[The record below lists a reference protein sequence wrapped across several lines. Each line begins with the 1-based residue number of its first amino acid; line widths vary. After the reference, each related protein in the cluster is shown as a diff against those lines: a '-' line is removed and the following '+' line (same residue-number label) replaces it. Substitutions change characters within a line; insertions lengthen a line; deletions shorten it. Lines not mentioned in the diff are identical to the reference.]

1 MANEKYTAKA
11 QQAMQAAQQLAAMKY
26 HQEFNSLHLML
37 ALAKEP
43 EGLLATIF
51 NDCQTDLPMLK
62 VKLEAE
68 LNKIPQVKG
77 QERLSMGIDLA
88 RVVGKAREYAAS
100 MKDEFISTEHLLLA
114 LVSDGKKE
122 IQEIAKDFKLS
133 KDKID
138 ASIKKNRKQNVT
150 SDNPEETY
158 QSLSKFGRDL
168 TQMARASKL
177 DPVIGRDEE
186 IRRTIEILSRRT
198 KNNPV
203 LIGEPGVGKTAI
215 VEGLAR
221 RIVAGDVP
229 ESLKNKTLYA
239 LDMGSLIAGAKF
251 RGEFEERLKAVLNE
265 ITKSDGQIL
274 LFIDEVHTV
283 VGAGKAEGA
292 IDAGNI
298 LKPMLARGELRCI
311 GATTLN
317 EYRKYIEKDTALER
331 RFQPVMV
338 GEPSVEDTITILRG
352 IKERYEVHHGVR
364 IRDAAL
370 VSAATLSDRYISD
383 RFLPDKAI
391 DLVDEAAAKLR
402 TEIES
407 LPAPIDETRRK
418 IMQLEIEE
426 QALKKESDAA
436 SKDKLK
442 SIVEEISQL
451 KSKEKVLRDKWEA
464 EKQSILR
471 VRAIKKEI
479 DAVNNEIEEAQ
490 RAYNLQKASELKY
503 GKLPQLQN
511 TLKKVE
517 EEIAAQKD
525 SKLLKEEVGEED
537 IAKVVSRWTGI
548 PLTKMLM
555 GEREKLLHLEDT
567 LHERVVG
574 QDEAVKVV
582 SEAILRARA
591 GIKDP
596 NRPIGSFIF
605 LGPTGVGKTELA
617 KALAE
622 ALFDDERSIIRVDMS
637 EYMEKHTVARLIGAP
652 PGYVGYDEGGQL
664 TEQVR
669 RRPYSVILLD
679 EIEKAHRDI
688 FNVLLQ
694 ILDDGRLTDGKG
706 RVVNFKN
713 TVIIMTSN
721 LGSQEILTRAKI
733 GFITNKDFIEA
744 ENIIKNLLKNHFRPE
759 FLNRI
764 DDIVVFKSLAKEQVK
779 AIAGILLKNLNERLE
794 KQINVELTWTNEA
807 VEALSDKGFDANF
820 GARPLKRLL
829 THTVE
834 TELSKKIISGA
845 VKEGD
850 TVEIGFDG
858 KNFTFNP
865 KNQSLVKLRAVGK
878 LKVNNS
884 GSKQNEIEKA
894 IR

>member
-1 MANEKYTAKA
+1 MAGEKYTTKA
-11 QQAMQAAQQLAAMKY
+11 QQALQAAQQLAAMKY

-51 NDCQTDLPMLK
+51 AECQTDLPMLK

-77 QERLSMGIDLA
+77 QERLAMGIDLA
-88 RVVGKAREYAAS
+88 RVIGKAREYAAS

-114 LVSDGKKE
+114 LVTDGKKE
-122 IQEIAKDFKLS
+122 LQDISKEFKLG
-133 KDKID
+133 KDRID
-138 ASIKKNRKQNVT
+138 AAIKKHRKQNVT
-150 SDNPEETY
+150 SENPEETY
-158 QSLSKFGRDL
+158 QSLAKFGRDL
-168 TQMARASKL
+168 TAAARASKL

-251 RGEFEERLKAVLNE
+251 RGEFEERLKSVLNE
-265 ITKSDGQIL
+265 ITKSEGQIL

-292 IDAGNI
+292 MDAGNI

-391 DLVDEAAAKLR
+391 DLMDEAAAKLR

-436 SKDKLK
+436 SKEKLK
-442 SIVEEISQL
+442 SIAEEISQL
-451 KSKEKVLRDKWEA
+451 KDKEKVLRDKWEA

-503 GKLPQLQN
+503 GKLPQLMN
-511 TLKKVE
+511 TLKNFE
-517 EEIAAQKD
+517 EEIAAQNKD
-525 SKLLKEEVGEED
+525 DKLLKEEVGEED

-548 PLTKMLM
+548 PLAKMLT

-664 TEQVR
+664 TEAVR

-713 TVIIMTSN
+713 TIVIMTSN

-744 ENIIKNLLKNHFRPE
+744 ENIIKNLLKDHFRPE

-779 AIAGILLKNLNERLE
+779 AIAEILLKNLSERLE
-794 KQINVELTWTNEA
+794 KQINVKLTWTDVA
-807 VEALSDKGFDANF
+807 VTALSEKGFDANF

-850 TVEIGFDG
+850 TVEIGFED
-858 KNFTFNP
+858 KNFVFNT
-865 KNQSLVKLRAVGK
+865 KKVSL
-878 LKVNNS
+878 
-884 GSKQNEIEKA
+884 EK
-894 IR
+894 

>member
-1 MANEKYTAKA
+1 MAGEKYTNKA

-43 EGLLATIF
+43 EGLLATTF
-51 NDCQTDLPMLK
+51 AECQTDLPMLK

-77 QERLSMGIDLA
+77 QERLSMGVDLA
-88 RVVGKAREYAAS
+88 RVIGKAREYAAA
-100 MKDEFISTEHLLLA
+100 MKDDFISTEHLLLA
-114 LVSDGKKE
+114 LVTDGKKE
-122 IQEIAKDFKLS
+122 LQDIAKEFKLS

-138 ASIKKNRKQNVT
+138 AAIKNNRKQNVT

-158 QSLSKFGRDL
+158 QSLGKFGRDL
-168 TQMARASKL
+168 TQMARAGKL

-265 ITKSDGQIL
+265 IIKSDGQIL

-292 IDAGNI
+292 MDAGNI

-338 GEPSVEDTITILRG
+338 GEPGVEDTITILRG

-426 QALKKESDAA
+426 QALKKESDTA

-442 SIVEEISQL
+442 SIAEEIVQL
-451 KSKEKVLRDKWEA
+451 KAKEKTLRDKWEA

-525 SKLLKEEVGEED
+525 SRLLKEEVGEED

-548 PLTKMLM
+548 PLAKMLT

-617 KALAE
+617 KTLAE

-664 TEQVR
+664 TEAVR

-721 LGSQEILTRAKI
+721 LGSQEILQRAKI
-733 GFITNKDFIEA
+733 GFITNKAFAEA
-744 ENIIKNLLKNHFRPE
+744 ESIIKDLLKNYFRPE

-764 DDIVVFKSLAKEQVK
+764 DDIVVFKSLAKEQVQ
-779 AIAGILLKNLNERLE
+779 AIAEILLKNLSERLQ
-794 KQINVELTWTNEA
+794 KQINVALTWTAAA
-807 VEALSDKGFDANF
+807 VEALSTQGFDANF

-834 TELSKKIISGA
+834 TELSKQIISGA

-858 KNFTFNP
+858 KQFTFDAKTP
-865 KNQSLVKLRAVGK
+865 VKL
-878 LKVNNS
+878 
-884 GSKQNEIEKA
+884 EK
-894 IR
+894 

>member
-11 QQAMQAAQQLAAMKY
+11 QQSMQAAQQIAAMKY

-43 EGLLATIF
+43 EGLLLTIF
-51 NDCQTDLPMLK
+51 GECQTDLPMLK
-62 VKLEAE
+62 VKLESE

-77 QERLSMGIDLA
+77 QERLSMGVDLA

-114 LVSDGKKE
+114 LVTDGKKE
-122 IQEIAKDFKLS
+122 LQDIS
-133 KDKID
+133 KEFNLTKSKID
-138 ASIKKNRKQNVT
+138 AAIKKNRKQNVT
-150 SDNPEETY
+150 SENPEETY
-158 QSLSKFGRDL
+158 QSLAKFGRDL

-265 ITKSDGQIL
+265 ITKSEGQIL

-292 IDAGNI
+292 MDAGNI

-331 RFQPVMV
+331 RFQPVLV

-436 SKDKLK
+436 SNDKLK
-442 SIVEEISQL
+442 KIGEEISQL
-451 KSKEKVLRDKWEA
+451 KDKEKTLRDKWEA

-525 SKLLKEEVGEED
+525 SRLLKEEVGEED
-537 IAKVVSRWTGI
+537 IARVVSRWTGI
-548 PLTKMLM
+548 PLAKMLT

-664 TEQVR
+664 TEAVR

-713 TVIIMTSN
+713 TIVIMTSN
-721 LGSQEILTRAKI
+721 LGSQEILQRAKI
-733 GFITNKDFIEA
+733 GFITKKDFAEA
-744 ENIIKNLLKNHFRPE
+744 ENIIKELLKNHFRPE

-779 AIAGILLKNLNERLE
+779 AIADILLKNLSERLE
-794 KQINVELTWTNEA
+794 KQINVKLEWTSEA
-807 VEALSDKGFDANF
+807 VEALSTQGFDANF

-845 VKEGD
+845 VKDGD
-850 TVEIGFDG
+850 TVEINFDG
-858 KNFTFNP
+858 KNFAFNS
-865 KNQSLVKLRAVGK
+865 KVKL
-878 LKVNNS
+878 
-884 GSKQNEIEKA
+884 EK
-894 IR
+894 